1 MKQHEYKLLTV
12 RYYRLKLLYF
22 NYKNSL
28 ENKVTCLPRHAQ
40 LSEKMKKKKQNL
52 VEKRRKDLG
61 NKGRSLA

>member
-40 LSEKMKKKKQNL
+40 LSEKMKKKTKL
-52 VEKRRKDLG
+52 GRKEKKGLRK
-61 NKGRSLA
+61 